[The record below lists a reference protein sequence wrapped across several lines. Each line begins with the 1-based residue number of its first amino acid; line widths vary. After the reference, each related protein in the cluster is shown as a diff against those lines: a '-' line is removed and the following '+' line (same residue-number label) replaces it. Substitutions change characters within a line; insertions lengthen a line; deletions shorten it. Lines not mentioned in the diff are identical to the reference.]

1 MSEATTET
9 PLVDLSVPGAAQAF
23 TNAAASWGFVQIVQ
37 HGIPLALIDE
47 VWKQTETFFAL
58 PREIK
63 RQLLRSKENAMG
75 YFDQELTKNKR
86 DLKEIFDF
94 GAVSAANL
102 EAGVDQ
108 VNSGDGSNQWPE
120 SLPEFKRTMCEY
132 FSACEQLGHR
142 LLEMLSAGLGLPD
155 DTFHPHFGDRHT
167 GFMRLNYYPLD
178 DPLAVSEAGDATPLG
193 DMALHHHT
201 DAGVLTV
208 LLQDDAGGLE
218 AQVDGEWLD
227 VTPIEGALIINVGD
241 MMQVWSNDR
250 YPALLHRVRP
260 VQGRSRY
267 SIPFFLNPAYE
278 TDCTPLGGDPPRY
291 RSINWGDF
299 RRARS
304 DGDYANLG
312 KEIQIEDFRIR

>member
-9 PLVDLSVPGAAQAF
+9 PVVNLSGAGAREAF
-23 TNAAASWGFVQIVQ
+23 TKAASGWGFVQIVE
-37 HGIPLALIDE
+37 HGIPIQLIDE
-47 VWKQTETFFAL
+47 VWKQTHTFFAL
-58 PREIK
+58 PRETK
-63 RQLLRSKENAMG
+63 RELLRSKENAMG

-94 GAVSAANL
+94 GAVSSGNL
-102 EAGVDQ
+102 QAGIHQ
-108 VNSGDGSNQWPE
+108 VTSGDGSNQWPE
-120 SLPEFKRTMCEY
+120 SLPEFKRTMCDY
-132 FSACEQLGHR
+132 FSACENLGHR
-142 LLEMLSAGLGLPD
+142 LLEMLSQGMGLPNE
-155 DTFHPHFGDRHT
+155 TFHPHFGEKHT

-178 DPLAVSEAGDATPLG
+178 DPLATGEANDATPLG
-193 DMALHHHT
+193 DMALHNHT

-218 AQVDGEWLD
+218 AHVDGNWIN
-227 VTPIEGALIINVGD
+227 VTPINGALIINVGD
-241 MMQVWSNDR
+241 MMQVWSNDC

-278 TDCTPLGGDPPRY
+278 TDCAPLGDEPARY
-291 RSINWGDF
+291 RAINWGDF

-312 KEIQIEDFRIR
+312 KEIQIEDYRIS